1 MNVQILK
8 NSNNINYKLVT
19 NNEEIKI
26 PFRCNHLLIKLC
38 KKKDEYI
45 FNKNLIDNINKYN
58 ILNQQTKEIL
68 KEINDE
74 LERIFKESNN

>member
-45 FNKNLIDNINKYN
+45 FNK
-58 ILNQQTKEIL
+58 IL
-68 KEINDE
+68 
-74 LERIFKESNN
+74 

>member
-1 MNVQILK
+1 MEVQILK
-8 NSNNINYKLVT
+8 NSNDINYKIIV
-19 NNEEIKI
+19 NSDDIQM

-58 ILNQQTKEIL
+58 KLNLELKEIL